1 MKWKPTERE
10 ADTYLSSPASQQEPQ
25 HTTWKKWLASSKP
38 ERHIYLVHQDTLE
51 KDLHTWHLAAWKTSR
66 KQREKK
72 SRFPETHSS
81 SLRSTKGHAT
91 SVGTQTI

>member
-1 MKWKPTERE
+1 MKWKPTEKE

-25 HTTWKKWLASSKP
+25 HTIWKKWLSSSKP
-38 ERHIYLVHQDTLE
+38 EQHIYLAHQDTLE
-51 KDLHTWHLAAWKTSR
+51 KDLPIWHSTAWKTLR

-72 SRFPETHSS
+72 SRLPETHSS
-81 SLRSTKGHAT
+81 SLRSTKRLAI